1 MTASPPDPGVRP
13 EAAAG
18 RRAGWR
24 RLLDDLTEVR
34 SAPHAHRVAVR
45 AATSLLVPLLALWGL
60 GRLDLSVY
68 ATFGAF
74 ASVYGGGRQAA
85 ERLAQMLTDQP
96 ALLSSDA
103 TRARQTAEVIGARLG
118 VPVQLTEQLR
128 EQHLGDLEGRPVA
141 ELRPLPVPDGFHITE
156 VGWGGGESI
165 AEVHNR
171 LRRFT
176 AQLAARTDLPETVVL
191 VSHGDALCVLQAV
204 LAGRTHREVDWA
216 ADSLGLAEV
225 RVLATEPD

>member
-1 MTASPPDPGVRP
+1 MASR
-13 EAAAG
+13 
-18 RRAGWR
+18 R
-24 RLLDDLTEVR
+24 RLIIVRHGESTANRDRLVLGRSLEVPLTE
-34 SAPHAHRVAVR
+34 
-45 AATSLLVPLLALWGL
+45 L
-60 GRLDLSVY
+60 GRQQ
-68 ATFGAF
+68 AG
-74 ASVYGGGRQAA
+74 QAA
-85 ERLAQMLTDQP
+85 ERLARMLTDQP

>member
-1 MTASPPDPGVRP
+1 MAS
-13 EAAAG
+13 G
-18 RRAGWR
+18 RRLIIVRHGESTANR
-24 RLLDDLTEVR
+24 DRLVLGRSLQVPLTE
-34 SAPHAHRVAVR
+34 
-45 AATSLLVPLLALWGL
+45 L
-60 GRLDLSVY
+60 GRQQ
-68 ATFGAF
+68 AG
-74 ASVYGGGRQAA
+74 QAA
-85 ERLAQMLTDQP
+85 ERLARMLTDQP

>member
-1 MTASPPDPGVRP
+1 MASR
-13 EAAAG
+13 
-18 RRAGWR
+18 R
-24 RLLDDLTEVR
+24 RLIIVRHGESTANRDRLVLGRSLQVPLTE
-34 SAPHAHRVAVR
+34 
-45 AATSLLVPLLALWGL
+45 L
-60 GRLDLSVY
+60 GRQQ
-68 ATFGAF
+68 AG
-74 ASVYGGGRQAA
+74 QAA
-85 ERLAQMLTDQP
+85 ERLARMLTDQP

>member
-1 MTASPPDPGVRP
+1 MAS
-13 EAAAG
+13 G
-18 RRAGWR
+18 RRLIIVRHGESTANR
-24 RLLDDLTEVR
+24 DRLVLGRSLQVPLTE
-34 SAPHAHRVAVR
+34 
-45 AATSLLVPLLALWGL
+45 L
-60 GRLDLSVY
+60 GRQQ
-68 ATFGAF
+68 AG
-74 ASVYGGGRQAA
+74 QAA
-85 ERLAQMLTDQP
+85 ERLARMLTDQP

-176 AQLAARTDLPETVVL
+176 TQLAARTDLPETVVL